1 MPSFVLLVI
10 KALLKAYHREDLI
23 AALVDYQVHLRYA
36 TSFLSSNR
44 TIEIP
49 FNPLNRLTSAYF
61 GAFVYAVPDARG
73 LMPALG
79 AIHLMAAV
87 HFMRQFVARTS
98 ASNME
103 VNSCYHPLR
112 IGLLS

>member
-1 MPSFVLLVI
+1 MVLPPLSTIKSISDTLRVFYLSTRVI
-10 KALLKAYHREDLI
+10 ENLF
-23 AALVDYQVHLRYA
+23 Q
-36 TSFLSSNR
+36 S
-44 TIEIP
+44 P
-49 FNPLNRLTSAYF
+49 NRLLSAYF
-61 GAFVYAVPDARG
+61 GAFVYAVPDTGARG

-103 VNSCYHPLR
+103 VNSCYHPLK